1 LLRFEQEGMA
11 TMDVRV
17 SHNDLTALLMG
28 IFRAKGMSAEDAA
41 TAADVLVWAEL
52 RGVPSHG
59 VVRVPSYLAAMER
72 GKFDPKAQPVLKPL
86 AAAAFLLDC
95 AHASGAVAMMA
106 ATKQATEVAARNGIG
121 IGLIRNTTHTGAIG
135 RYAEWAAERGF
146 AAIVISVGI
155 MSMAYHGAR
164 VPGLATA
171 PIAIGVPGD
180 RRGPIV
186 LDMATAIAA
195 MGRVRQAMIE
205 GKPLPE
211 GWALDSQGKPTVDP
225 AAAETILPLGGPKGA
240 GLALM
245 FEFLTSVLAGNLD
258 IAGGR
263 RTQDAMVIALNVAAF
278 RPLAAF
284 ARDVDALGETIKSL
298 PRFDGI
304 DEILLPGER
313 GNRVAADRRQAG
325 IPIAAKTWKQ
335 LSTAADSLAIPV
347 PKTA

>member
-1 LLRFEQEGMA
+1 
-11 TMDVRV
+11 MDVRV
-17 SHNDLTALLMG
+17 SHKNLETMLVA

-59 VVRVPSYLAAMER
+59 AVRVPNYLTAIDK
-72 GKFDPKAQPVLKPL
+72 GKFNPTAKPVVKPL
-86 AAAAFLLDC
+86 AGAAVLLDC
-95 AHASGAVAMMA
+95 DRASGAVAMMS
-106 ATKQATEVAARNGIG
+106 ATSEATAIAARNGIG
-121 IGLIRNTTHTGAIG
+121 VALVRNTTHTGAIG
-135 RYAEWAAERGF
+135 CYAEWAAERGF
-146 AAIVISVGI
+146 AAIIISVGI

-171 PIAIGVPGD
+171 PIAIAVPGNK
-180 RRGPIV
+180 RGPIL

-195 MGRVRQAMIE
+195 MGRVRQLQLA

-211 GWALDSQGKPTVDP
+211 GWALDEAGKPTTDADEV
-225 AAAETILPLGGPKGA
+225 ETILPLGGPKGA

-245 FEFLTSVLAGNLD
+245 FELLTSVLAGNLD
-258 IAGGR
+258 LAGGR
-263 RTQDAMVIALNVAAF
+263 STQDAMVIALNVAAF
-278 RPLAAF
+278 RPLADF
-284 ARDVDALGETIKSL
+284 IRDADALGETIKTM
-298 PRFDGI
+298 PRLDGV

-313 GNRVAADRRQAG
+313 GARERGRLLKAD

-335 LSTAADSLAIPV
+335 LTDAAQLLGVAV